1 MGDASET
8 LFRLQIY
15 QLSMMIKSILGRFF
29 ERLAPVRDSVINAKQ
44 LALDSPLGD
53 LYQIGESGINRASD
67 LFSRSAIRTAE
78 LTYSMILRSPGLI
91 VALLILISALTVEPA
106 MNFQDQINGDVEIY
120 LPDGADST
128 ELLLDVREAPWA
140 TDIFILYIQT
150 DNTLG
155 TERGDENIT
164 SYEILRHSFTEGDD
178 NNRLSGGYQDGLDT
192 YKDDGAH

>member
-1 MGDASET
+1 MGDVSET
-8 LFRLQIY
+8 PVSPADI
-15 QLSMMIKSILGRFF
+15 SIEYDEEEVFWERFF

-128 ELLLDVREAPWA
+128 ERTEGTSSISLSTGTRE
-140 TDIFILYIQT
+140 TGGSDIST
-150 DNTLG
+150 TARKSSPST
-155 TERGDENIT
+155 TERA
-164 SYEILRHSFTEGDD
+164 D
-178 NNRLSGGYQDGLDT
+178 N
-192 YKDDGAH
+192 

>member
-8 LFRLQIY
+8 PVSPADI
-15 QLSMMIKSILGRFF
+15 SIEYDEEEVFWERFF

-140 TDIFILYIQT
+140 TDIFILY
-150 DNTLG
+150 
-155 TERGDENIT
+155 
-164 SYEILRHSFTEGDD
+164 
-178 NNRLSGGYQDGLDT
+178 LSLI
-192 YKDDGAH
+192 HI